1 MPMRFIATGGM
12 RCFRVAKVDG
22 CVAFCT
28 AAVKPPRHGHF
39 PSFHKR
45 HSHPLMNEAPPGL
58 SIRKPLFLFALM
70 YGGMTVL
77 AGVLGAKQVAL
88 GPLAVEA
95 GIFAFLMLVVLS
107 STVAQLYG
115 RAMADRLVLF
125 GFIPLALS
133 ILLIALVLA
142 LPPSADMPPEN
153 VAAFERVLSQTP
165 RIMAAGPVAYGVS
178 LFLNVRIFSAL
189 RGSGEAVGSGGGW
202 WMMARGAIASAIS
215 QVVDTLIFI
224 TLAFYGQF
232 PIGSLLMGQALA
244 KVVLSIVLVPPLIA
258 GLIWL
263 AGWIARPGTPPKA

>member
-1 MPMRFIATGGM
+1 
-12 RCFRVAKVDG
+12 
-22 CVAFCT
+22 
-28 AAVKPPRHGHF
+28 
-39 PSFHKR
+39 
-45 HSHPLMNEAPPGL
+45 MNEAPPGL

-125 GFIPLALS
+125 GFIPLAMS
-133 ILLIALVLA
+133 IVLISLVLV
-142 LPPSADMPPEN
+142 LPASAEMPPDN
-153 VAAFERVLSQTP
+153 LAAFERVLSQTP

-189 RGSGEAVGSGGGW
+189 RRGEGDGGA
-202 WMMARGAIASAIS
+202 WMMVRGAIASAIS

-224 TLAFYGQF
+224 TLAFYGEF
-232 PIGSLLMGQALA
+232 PIGSLLVGQALA

-258 GLIWL
+258 FLIWL
-263 AGWIARPGTPPKA
+263 AGRIERRDAASDG

>member
-1 MPMRFIATGGM
+1 MPDATPE
-12 RCFRVAKVDG
+12 RA
-22 CVAFCT
+22 
-28 AAVKPPRHGHF
+28 
-39 PSFHKR
+39 
-45 HSHPLMNEAPPGL
+45 
-58 SIRKPLFLFALM
+58 IRKPLFLFALM

-125 GFIPLALS
+125 GFIPLAMS
-133 ILLIALVLA
+133 IVLI
-142 LPPSADMPPEN
+142 LPASAEMPPDN
-153 VAAFERVLSQTP
+153 LAAFERVLSQTP

-189 RGSGEAVGSGGGW
+189 RRGEGDGGA
-202 WMMARGAIASAIS
+202 WMMVRGAIASAIS

-224 TLAFYGQF
+224 TLAFYGEF
-232 PIGSLLMGQALA
+232 PIGSLLVGQALA

-258 GLIWL
+258 FLIWL
-263 AGWIARPGTPPKA
+263 AGRIERRDAASDG

>member
-1 MPMRFIATGGM
+1 MPDATPE
-12 RCFRVAKVDG
+12 RA
-22 CVAFCT
+22 
-28 AAVKPPRHGHF
+28 
-39 PSFHKR
+39 
-45 HSHPLMNEAPPGL
+45 
-58 SIRKPLFLFALM
+58 IRKPLFLFALM

-125 GFIPLALS
+125 GFIPLAMS
-133 ILLIALVLA
+133 IVLISLVLV
-142 LPPSADMPPEN
+142 LPASAEMPPDN
-153 VAAFERVLSQTP
+153 LAAFERVLSQTP

-189 RGSGEAVGSGGGW
+189 RRGEGDGGA

-224 TLAFYGQF
+224 TLAFYGEF
-232 PIGSLLMGQALA
+232 PIGSLLVGQALA

-258 GLIWL
+258 FLIWL
-263 AGWIARPGTPPKA
+263 AGRIERRDAASDG

>member
-1 MPMRFIATGGM
+1 MGM
-12 RCFRVAKVDG
+12 SDA
-22 CVAFCT
+22 
-28 AAVKPPRHGHF
+28 
-39 PSFHKR
+39 S
-45 HSHPLMNEAPPGL
+45 PGPA
-58 SIRKPLFLFALM
+58 IPKPLFLFALF

-115 RAMADRLVLF
+115 RAMADRLVMF
-125 GFIPLALS
+125 GFIPLAMS
-133 ILLIALVLA
+133 ILLIAVVLA
-142 LPPSADMPPEN
+142 LPPSANMPPEN

-189 RGSGEAVGSGGGW
+189 RRSDEGSGGA
-202 WMMARGAIASAIS
+202 WMMARGAIASALS

-224 TLAFYGQF
+224 TLAFYGEF

-258 GLIWL
+258 FLIWL
-263 AGWIARPGTPPKA
+263 AGRIESRGAAAHA